1 MVPEIEGIV
10 DLEIEEKGQGTDD
23 MTGDLRLMK
32 EMGQGQ
38 ETDDVGHTLMIAGIH
53 TQGRGD
59 IIGTRT
65 RERGEAQ
72 GRSLEM
78 TRLTGRDTGHTEGHL
93 LRRLDRKTRSAVPA
107 SQQVLAHDRQLI

>member
-1 MVPEIEGIV
+1 MVPEIEGVV

-53 TQGRGD
+53 AQGRGD

-65 RERGEAQ
+65 REREAQ

-107 SQQVLAHDRQLI
+107 LQQVLAHGRQLI

>member
-38 ETDDVGHTLMIAGIH
+38 ETDDVDHTLMIAGIH
-53 TQGRGD
+53 AQGRGD

-65 RERGEAQ
+65 RERGGAQ
-72 GRSLEM
+72 GRGLEM

-107 SQQVLAHDRQLI
+107 SQQVLAQGRQLT

>member
-1 MVPEIEGIV
+1 MVPEIEGVV

-23 MTGDLRLMK
+23 MTGDLLLMK

-38 ETDDVGHTLMIAGIH
+38 ETDDVALMIAGIH
-53 TQGRGD
+53 AQGRGD

-65 RERGEAQ
+65 RERGGAQ
-72 GRSLEM
+72 GRGLEM

-93 LRRLDRKTRSAVPA
+93 LRPLDRKTRSAVPA
-107 SQQVLAHDRQLI
+107 SQQVLAQGRQLT